1 MAADLYGTRNAYL
14 GCHDR
19 VFADFHVVGNLYQI
33 VQFDTPADDGRVHNG
48 AVYRGIGPDF
58 DIVFQYDITQLGD
71 LLVVIAFW
79 SETETVRPDHASGM
93 QNAVVADY
101 AAVVDGRVRIDR
113 TVIAN
118 GHMVADIS
126 VRINAA
132 VLADLH
138 VFADV
143 GEVADITSFADRC
156 RTGDERRSV
165 YTCFFDIGLFR
176 HIQQYGERSISIGNL
191 DQCGFYRF
199 GGSEIIVY

>member
-1 MAADLYGTRNAYL
+1 
-14 GCHDR
+14 
-19 VFADFHVVGNLYQI
+19 
-33 VQFDTPADDGRVHNG
+33 
-48 AVYRGIGPDF
+48 
-58 DIVFQYDITQLGD
+58 
-71 LLVVIAFW
+71 
-79 SETETVRPDHASGM
+79 M

-165 YTCFFDIGLFR
+165 YT
-176 HIQQYGERSISIGNL
+176 
-191 DQCGFYRF
+191 RF
-199 GGSEIIVY
+199 LTLACSTIFNSMASEA